1 MKIFLFSAYVLFAPQ
16 GCSHT
21 TPPNLQ
27 THGFR
32 KTVLDMT
39 RPPKRQRQFQ
49 IFKDTITWDS
59 ICNSCD
65 KVEYPPVLH
74 LGITVFLGP
83 RGPLR
88 VPMMSVRPY
97 VRTHQKIQPME
108 IHYKS
113 LHHHVRPIKSYIF

>member
-1 MKIFLFSAYVLFAPQ
+1 MKIFLYSAYVLFAPQ

-27 THGFR
+27 TDGFR
-32 KTVLDMT
+32 KTVFDMT
-39 RPPKRQRQFQ
+39 RPPKGQRQLQ
-49 IFKDTITWDS
+49 IFKDTITWES
-59 ICNSCD
+59 ICD

-88 VPMMSVRPY
+88 VPMMSV
-97 VRTHQKIQPME
+97 H
-108 IHYKS
+108 
-113 LHHHVRPIKSYIF
+113 